1 MGWSRPP
8 RQLEAA
14 GVTSRMDVE
23 INAEQGLLGAN
34 AVSGTSRRHHGTS
47 LTYA

>member
-1 MGWSRPP
+1 MEPP
-8 RQLEAA
+8 AA
-14 GVTSRMDVE
+14 PAQGRRVTSQMVVE

-34 AVSGTSRRHHGTS
+34 AVSGTSRRHNGTS